1 MATFTDVFE
10 RKEIKYRLSARQHR
24 AMAAALAGHMTPD
37 EFGCTNVVSIYF
49 DTPDRSLIDRS
60 LEKPLYKEKLRLR
73 SYGMPEES
81 DRVFVE
87 IKKKFDGIVY
97 KRRVSLSYAAAR
109 AYLSGAPYGMA
120 CAQHPLPDP
129 VMAAESHA
137 PHSVQIASEID
148 RFMVQHRPLRAS
160 MLISCQRTAY
170 AELETLEALERGEA
184 AEGLRI
190 TFDSDIAY
198 RDLFASQVSNPRHL
212 LGAGEAVMEVKSAGP
227 FPLWL
232 VKVLN
237 ECRAYPSSFSK
248 YGEAYRACAAA
259 AEESQPMR
267 SRAVPG
273 KGAERPAADDGI
285 GLVRGRAA
293 TPRHA
298 AQSACS
304 ANSGYSAHLVQPAY
318 LEHSPCPEYSAQPA
332 HLAQSVPCARSAYLA
347 SRTPRTP
354 RAASSA
360 FEEAGECLA
369 VGARDEQH
377 RRFRAPKHLAT
388 RG

>member
-24 AMAAALAGHMTPD
+24 AMIAALAGYMAPD

-49 DTPDRSLIDRS
+49 DTPDRTLIDRS

-87 IKKKFDGIVY
+87 IKKKFEGIVY
-97 KRRVSLSYAAAR
+97 KRRVGLSYAAAR

-160 MLISCQRTAY
+160 MLVSCQRTAY
-170 AELETLEALERGEA
+170 AALETLEALERGEA

-212 LGAGEAVMEVKSAGP
+212 LRAGEAVMEVKSAGP

-232 VKVLN
+232 VKALN

-259 AEESQPMR
+259 AEESQ
-267 SRAVPG
+267 SAQ
-273 KGAERPAADDGI
+273 GAI
-285 GLVRGRAA
+285 GAHFA
-293 TPRHA
+293 HA
-298 AQSACS
+298 AQT
-304 ANSGYSAHLVQPAY
+304 AHL
-318 LEHSPCPEYSAQPA
+318 EYSAYP
-332 HLAQSVPCARSAYLA
+332 A
-347 SRTPRTP
+347 SRAPRIRTP
-354 RAASSA
+354 RAACSA
-360 FEEAGECLA
+360 FDEAGECLA
-369 VGARDEQH
+369 VGARDEQY
-377 RRFRAPKHLAT
+377 RQFRAPKHSAVH
-388 RG
+388 